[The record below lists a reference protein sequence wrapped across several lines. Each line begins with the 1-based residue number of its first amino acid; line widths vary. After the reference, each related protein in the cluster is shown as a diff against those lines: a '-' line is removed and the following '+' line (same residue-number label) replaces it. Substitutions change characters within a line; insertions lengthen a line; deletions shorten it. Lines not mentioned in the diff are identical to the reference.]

1 MKTND
6 YFIGYRT
13 DPSEQLMVAFSFM
26 STFEVRLPA
35 GNDNT
40 FSLYLFIHIRDT
52 LDCVTEF
59 NMSSVIVTVDSSGIS
74 NLINILQYSTS
85 SLTTD
90 PLVRLI
96 ASGNQNTV
104 AQIVILLSQRFNSNN
119 TESLQK
125 FVSCKSFK

>member
-1 MKTND
+1 
-6 YFIGYRT
+6 
-13 DPSEQLMVAFSFM
+13 MVAFSFM